1 MEHLIDTYQNLIFTI
16 CYKFTSN
23 YFDAEDIAQETFL
36 SAYKNLSSF
45 DGKNEKAW
53 IAKIATNKCIDFR
66 RKSSN
71 NQVPTEDEYF
81 VTLVDT
87 GQSVEEKCSDRFI
100 REQLLKC
107 CESLKPP
114 YDAVAKEYFY
124 EELSFEEIAKKHVK
138 NEKTIQTQVYRAKA
152 MLRKIYGK
160 EENKDEV
167 FR

>member
-1 MEHLIDTYQNLIFTI
+1 M
-16 CYKFTSN
+16 
-23 YFDAEDIAQETFL
+23 
-36 SAYKNLSSF
+36 
-45 DGKNEKAW
+45 
-53 IAKIATNKCIDFR
+53 
-66 RKSSN
+66 
-71 NQVPTEDEYF
+71 
-81 VTLVDT
+81 
-87 GQSVEEKCSDRFI
+87 EEKCSDRFI
-100 REQLLKC
+100 REQLLEC

-124 EELSFEEIAKKHVK
+124 EELSFEEIAKKHEK